1 MKNKKINIIF
11 MIMIFMANMTI
22 DGRYISVMAYEKHES
37 SMVRISEDIDNNG
50 HIDIYD
56 LSIVATAYNSIKGS
70 TYYHEE
76 YDLNS
81 DGIIDLY
88 DLTMVSKK
96 IGVSVRLEAGSYEEN
111 NALIKYV
118 GTWNN
123 NSSTSHSGGNIKYSS
138 TKGDYAEIK
147 FYGTG
152 IELYS
157 LFDKDYG
164 KVKIYIDGELTTTKD
179 LYLGKPY
186 YNKLSYYNNGL
197 TLGEHTLKI
206 EVSGEANASSTGK
219 KVSID
224 RIIVNNKAI
233 TNANY
238 TVYQYTKSGDIYV
251 GQYPTKEDAIKEAG
265 LYSTT
270 YVKDSTGKEIWTNS
284 YRVYQRI
291 IDGTVNTV
299 KGRFKTK
306 DEAIDVAKGYEWG
319 YVTDPAGNDVWN
331 RGYPAKI
338 KTAILESYGPS
349 TSHAKGTETLAVG
362 TQVTIINKEGSYYL
376 VEYKI
381 TNTTKKRVYVPTA
394 NVTVSSKYTINT
406 AANTN
411 TVMYSKSAQ
420 NVNGGPGLVSLY
432 PKIGSISLNEKVT
445 ELCKENGYSLIEYDT
460 SSGRKRG
467 YVLSNTLT
475 STKPA
480 TVGYVYNVDNTL
492 NVRKG
497 PSTSDTIIGK
507 LYYGNKVEIVDSSN
521 ANWHKIKFNDGYGYV
536 HKDYITFT
544 KPTSNFPHSLDYY
557 VQLQSKKLNLT
568 DESGTWKNATNSQIK
583 YYMNPSNFTQNN
595 GKYMFMKLTYIDGI
609 TTTVANEAVSG
620 KGILNGKGAA
630 FLEGGKKY
638 NVNPIYLIAHA
649 RLETGN
655 GKSALSNGVKVTSVD
670 GKAVTPRVT
679 YNMYGIGAI
688 DSDPLRGGAEFA
700 YKQGW
705 FTPELAIIGGAK
717 FVGEEY
723 IHSRYEQDT
732 LYKMRWNVTNI
743 GVGNHQYATDIGWAY
758 KQSTMMA
765 PYLNKCTNVK
775 FEFDIPT
782 FTATLWEYIREKT
795 Y

>member
-1 MKNKKINIIF
+1 MKNKLRIVYVLLIITILQLVIPNSYDVTANSEVVKEIQING
-11 MIMIFMANMTI
+11 N
-22 DGRYISVMAYEKHES
+22 YQ
-37 SMVRISEDIDNNG
+37 EDVDNSG
-50 HIDIYD
+50 IIDILD
-56 LSIVATAYNSIKGS
+56 LSIVASRYNIIKGS
-70 TYYHEE
+70 NDYDIR
-76 YDLNS
+76 YDLNR

-475 STKPA
+475 STKPV
-480 TVGYVYNVDNTL
+480 TIGYVYNTGGSNL
-492 NVRKG
+492 NVRET
-497 PSTSDTIIGK
+497 PSSSAKILGK
-507 LYYGNKVEIVDSSN
+507 LTEGESVEIVDSSN
-521 ANWHKIKFNDGYGYV
+521 ANWHKIKYKGDYGYV

-544 KPTSNFPHSLDYY
+544 KPNIPS
-557 VQLQSKKLNLT
+557 
-568 DESGTWKNATNSQIK
+568 SGTPDIDLSKVGVRIANVTGSNYNDGIVGECVWYVRGRAKEKGYTTYGIRGNANVWFDKAKAAGAKTTTDINGIKSNSILCR
-583 YYMNPSNFTQNN
+583 NN
-595 GKYMFMKLTYIDGI
+595 GKYGHVVYIEYVD
-609 TTTVANEAVSG
+609 TSSTEKWVYYTEAN
-620 KGILNGKGAA
+620 
-630 FLEGGKKY
+630 
-638 NVNPIYLIAHA
+638 
-649 RLETGN
+649 
-655 GKSALSNGVKVTSVD
+655 VD
-670 GKAVTPRVT
+670 G
-679 YNMYGIGAI
+679 GISDGAI
-688 DSDPLRGGAEFA
+688 SPGDGKLKKMSFNDFKKDVAKYGAGF
-700 YKQGW
+700 QG
-705 FTPELAIIGGAK
+705 
-717 FVGEEY
+717 Y
-723 IHSRYEQDT
+723 I
-732 LYKMRWNVTNI
+732 
-743 GVGNHQYATDIGWAY
+743 
-758 KQSTMMA
+758 
-765 PYLNKCTNVK
+765 YLNKK
-775 FEFDIPT
+775 
-782 FTATLWEYIREKT
+782 
-795 Y
+795 